1 MQRPL
6 PSETSL
12 GRQFDTEKADVQ
24 LRHPSS
30 LNGQATDPTGDT
42 TESAGEPN
50 ATPAPNGTADAAST
64 PTTRQS
70 TAALATRG
78 PPKGYF
84 APQPTTTDYS
94 SLPPQDYADVASPND
109 HFYSGD
115 EDLDGY
121 AHPGQPHANNS
132 WLSTSKRKKT
142 KKKKPAGQPP
152 SNAALSRTSTAP
164 PRPNFPAVSNAALR
178 SAHRMG
184 DSLWNPSTQAEREN
198 IKQFWL
204 GLGEDERRSL
214 VKIEKEAVLRKMKE
228 QQKHSCGCSVC
239 GRKRTAIEE
248 ELEVLYDAY
257 YEELEQFANH
267 NPDIVAAPQLFGN
280 SLTVKGLPSDPLLMA
295 APLILTDG
303 ILTVADDLLK
313 NDGRHFID
321 MMEQLAERRMARE
334 EEVHFPA
341 ALTHQDAYQGHNHDS
356 MTEEQRMEEGRRM
369 FQIFAARMF
378 EQRVLTAYREKEAAA
393 REAEEKKHEEQ
404 RLRREE
410 QRKKREAERKAADD
424 ERLRKEAEK
433 QKRVQEQKE
442 RQAEAE
448 RRQREAKE
456 RDKQKRDAAKRK
468 EREEREAREKEARER
483 KAQEAEERRARED
496 QARKDREAAAAKAD
510 HHQPKSQ
517 QQQQPRAQPVALP
530 PGLLPPQRPAQ
541 LQSPSFPIASPV
553 VPPKVP
559 TPVRNRQPSHSV
571 QTAPS
576 HGSSPRS
583 QKAATDI
590 SSASPA
596 SAIASQSQ
604 QPQPLPNKAAPIPP
618 PMLHHPQPSAPRSP
632 LNNAGRGQY
641 AFNINGLPS
650 YGVGNPQTSAPG
662 LMSTTVP
669 QAPLYQGPPVANARY
684 GPNGMHYHPPF
695 GGPRHFAP
703 PQPMPFQPQTAGAPP
718 LQHAPGQPP
727 QPLHSRQASGSTTAE
742 AASQAS
748 QPAPIA
754 RPPPGA
760 IGKPPNTTPD
770 RPRPKQAPDQDV
782 DQITTALGSKALLDD
797 SDEPIPTVSE
807 RSNLAPLGAPG
818 TGRLPFASTF
828 ADPNKQAAFGG
839 PGQGWGAFGAAP
851 GWGSPAPPAMGAS
864 WPQQPF
870 GSLNGAPQPVHRP
883 HVSRPFAVRVLLAQ
897 ACRQLSSTG
906 EAWHPSQAVLHQVNI
921 MKAPNEAPVSVDE
934 MLSLAETEGN
944 AQNGGGSFELTDH
957 GRGVVIKFV
966 EDGAQPRNSVGDI
979 GSPLP
984 HHSQPTPFAS
994 GQGAFGL
1001 PGRGF

>member
-1 MQRPL
+1 MPSKAKRGAIPVRPQL
-6 PSETSL
+6 PSTQPAPAAASASPASTGQEKVNLQLQQASL
-12 GRQFDTEKADVQ
+12 
-24 LRHPSS
+24 P
-30 LNGQATDPTGDT
+30 NGQGADPTGDT

-50 ATPAPNGTADAAST
+50 AAPAVNRKKQKRRAKEAAKKAQDQQSQQPKDLAPQPNGNSDAVS
-64 PTTRQS
+64 RQPP
-70 TAALATRG
+70 RG

-84 APQPTTTDYS
+84 TQPSTADYA
-94 SLPPQDYADVASPND
+94 SLPPQDYADVGSTND

-115 EDLDGY
+115 EDLDRY
-121 AHPGQPHANNS
+121 PHPGQPPVNSS
-132 WLSTSKRKKT
+132 WLSTSKRKKA
-142 KKKKPAGQPP
+142 KKKKAGQEP
-152 SNAALSRTSTAP
+152 SNSAIPRASTTPA
-164 PRPNFPAVSNAALR
+164 RSNFPAVSNAALR

-228 QQKHSCGCSVC
+228 QQKHSCSCSVC

-267 NPDIVAAPQLFGN
+267 NPGVVAAPQLFGN
-280 SLTVKGLPSDPLLMA
+280 SLTVK
-295 APLILTDG
+295 DG

-378 EQRVLTAYREKEAAA
+378 EQRVLTAYREKVAA
-393 REAEEKKHEEQ
+393 
-404 RLRREE
+404 
-410 QRKKREAERKAADD
+410 
-424 ERLRKEAEK
+424 
-433 QKRVQEQKE
+433 E
-442 RQAEAE
+442 RQAKLLEELEEEDRLDTQREQKKAQ

-456 RDKQKRDAAKRK
+456 RERQKKEAAKKK
-468 EREEREAREKEARER
+468 EREEREAREQEARQR
-483 KAQEAEERRARED
+483 KAQEAEERRQKEE
-496 QARKDREAAAAKAD
+496 QARKAREAAAAAARLD
-510 HHQPKSQ
+510 E
-517 QQQQPRAQPVALP
+517 QPVALP

-553 VPPKVP
+553 VPAKVP

-576 HGSSPRS
+576 HASSPRS
-583 QKAATDI
+583 QKAATDM

-596 SAIASQSQ
+596 SGIVSQSQ
-604 QPQPLPNKAAPIPP
+604 LQPLPNKTPIQP

-632 LNNAGRGQY
+632 LNNGGRGQY
-641 AFNINGLPS
+641 SFSLNGLPG
-650 YGVGNPQTSAPG
+650 YAVGGGPPTSAPG
-662 LMSTTVP
+662 LLSTMLP
-669 QAPLYQGPPVANARY
+669 QAPLYQGPPIANARY
-684 GPNGMHYHPPF
+684 GPNGMHFHPAF
-695 GGPRHFAP
+695 GGGGPRHFP
-703 PQPMPFQPQTAGAPP
+703 PGQHPMPFQPQT
-718 LQHAPGQPP
+718 
-727 QPLHSRQASGSTTAE
+727 T
-742 AASQAS
+742 
-748 QPAPIA
+748 
-754 RPPPGA
+754 
-760 IGKPPNTTPD
+760 
-770 RPRPKQAPDQDV
+770 
-782 DQITTALGSKALLDD
+782 ALLDD

-807 RSNLAPLGAPG
+807 RSNLVPLGAPG
-818 TGRLPFASTF
+818 TGRLPFASSF
-828 ADPNKQAAFGG
+828 ADGKQASFGG
-839 PGQGWGAFGAAP
+839 PGQSWGGFGGAQGWGA
-851 GWGSPAPPAMGAS
+851 PASQMMGAS

-870 GSLNGAPQPVHRP
+870 GSLGGIPPPVHRP
-883 HVSRPFAVRVLLAQ
+883 HVSRPFAVRILLAQ
-897 ACRQLSSTG
+897 ACRQLSITG
-906 EAWHPSQAVLHQVNI
+906 ETWHPAQAILHHVNVI
-921 MKAPNEAPVSVDE
+921 KSPNEAPISMDE
-934 MLSLAETEGN
+934 MLGLAETEGN
-944 AQNGGGSFELTDH
+944 AQNGGGSFELADH

-966 EDGAQPRNSVGDI
+966 EDSVPQPRNSVGDI

-984 HHSQPTPFAS
+984 HHSQPTPFPS
-994 GQGAFGL
+994 GQSAFGL

>member
-1 MQRPL
+1 MPSKAKRGAIPVRPHL
-6 PSETSL
+6 PSAQPAPASASVSPAST
-12 GRQFDTEKADVQ
+12 GPEKANLQ
-24 LRHPSS
+24 LQQASPP
-30 LNGQATDPTGDT
+30 NGQGADPTGDT

-50 ATPAPNGTADAAST
+50 AAPAGHAAQPNGNSDAASR
-64 PTTRQS
+64 PPP
-70 TAALATRG
+70 RG

-84 APQPTTTDYS
+84 TQPSTADYA
-94 SLPPQDYADVASPND
+94 SLPPQDYADGGSAND
-109 HFYSGD
+109 NFYSGD
-115 EDLDGY
+115 EDLDRY
-121 AHPGQPHANNS
+121 AHPGQSHANS
-132 WLSTSKRKKT
+132 S
-142 KKKKPAGQPP
+142 QEP
-152 SNAALSRTSTAP
+152 SNAPVPRTPTAPAP

-228 QQKHSCGCSVC
+228 QQKHSCSCSVC

-267 NPDIVAAPQLFGN
+267 NPGVVNAPQLVAPPR
-280 SLTVKGLPSDPLLMA
+280 SLQA
-295 APLILTDG
+295 HG

-334 EEVHFPA
+334 EE
-341 ALTHQDAYQGHNHDS
+341 DS

-378 EQRVLTAYREKEAAA
+378 EQRVLTAYREKVAAERQAKLLEELEEEDRLDNQREQKKAPAA
-393 REAEEKKHEEQ
+393 REAEEKKQEEQ
-404 RLRREE
+404 RVRREE
-410 QRKKREAERKAADD
+410 QRKKREAERKAAEE

-433 QKRVQEQKE
+433 QKRIQEQKE

-456 RDKQKRDAAKRK
+456 RERQKKEAAKKK
-468 EREEREAREKEARER
+468 EREEREAREHEARQR
-483 KAQEAEERRARED
+483 KAHEAEERRQKEE
-496 QARKDREAAAAKAD
+496 QARKAREAAARLDDQQA
-510 HHQPKSQ
+510 KSQ
-517 QQQQPRAQPVALP
+517 QPPRAQPVALP
-530 PGLLPPQRPAQ
+530 PGLLQPQRPAQ

-553 VPPKVP
+553 VPAKVP

-571 QTAPS
+571 QTVPS
-576 HGSSPRS
+576 HASSPRS
-583 QKAATDI
+583 QQAATDM

-596 SAIASQSQ
+596 SGIVSHQSQ
-604 QPQPLPNKAAPIPP
+604 VQPLPNKTPIQP

-632 LNNAGRGQY
+632 LNNTTRGQY
-641 AFNINGLPS
+641 GFNINGLPG
-650 YGVGNPQTSAPG
+650 YGVGAPPTSAPG
-662 LMSTTVP
+662 LLSTILP

-684 GPNGMHYHPPF
+684 GPNSMHFHPPF
-695 GGPRHFAP
+695 GGPRHFP
-703 PQPMPFQPQTAGAPP
+703 PGQHPMPFQPQTTGAPP
-718 LQHAPGQPP
+718 LQQPPVQPP

-742 AASQAS
+742 TAS

-760 IGKPPNTTPD
+760 IGKPPSTTPD
-770 RPRPKQAPDQDV
+770 RQKQKQGADQDV

-807 RSNLAPLGAPG
+807 RSSLVPLGAPG
-818 TGRLPFASTF
+818 TGRLSFASTF
-828 ADPNKQAAFGG
+828 ADSKQASFGG
-839 PGQGWGAFGAAP
+839 PGQGWGGFSGAQSWGAP
-851 GWGSPAPPAMGAS
+851 ASQVMATS

-870 GSLNGAPQPVHRP
+870 GSLGGIPPPVHRP
-883 HVSRPFAVRVLLAQ
+883 HVSRPFAVRILLAQ
-897 ACRQLSSTG
+897 ACRQLSITG
-906 EAWHPSQAVLHQVNI
+906 ETWHPAQAILHHVNLI
-921 MKAPNEAPVSVDE
+921 KSPNEAPISMDE
-934 MLSLAETEGN
+934 MLGLAETEGN
-944 AQNGGGSFELTDH
+944 AQNGGGSFELADH

-966 EDGAQPRNSVGDI
+966 EDSAAQPRNSVGDI

-984 HHSQPTPFAS
+984 HHSQPTPFPS
-994 GQGAFGL
+994 GQSAFGL